1 MEERMELIERYLHQ
15 VGKYLPRK
23 NREDIL
29 AEIKSHLEDTLDER
43 TGGKPSDEDIF
54 ALLKETGSP
63 QKMAASY
70 APQGQYLVGPALFP
84 LWRMVTGIAIAA
96 TLGAQL
102 LAWGISLW
110 AGNGDIYAVELIS
123 GLLTSIPMTLG
134 TVTIVFMILQSAG
147 VKPHLEEKWDP
158 RNLPEIKSGDDIK
171 RGDLIAGIVF
181 GILILA
187 VFAVMP
193 DKVGVYNFNSGTFF
207 ANPVI
212 LQYLPL
218 IFLSMGVN
226 IGLDIY
232 LLWRGRWDM
241 GSRAFQIGA
250 DLFSIVVLTLLYKG
264 HTAWLIA
271 HGSTGYF
278 GDISRLATDFNTS
291 YQLFGMECFQIA
303 FGVALIVT
311 VSVLISRFVKM
322 IIRSLRAGK
331 PEIYPAR

>member
-1 MEERMELIERYLHQ
+1 MEEKMELIERYLHEI
-15 VGKYLPRK
+15 GKYLPHK

-29 AEIKSHLEDTLDER
+29 AEIKSYLEDTLDER
-43 TGGKPSDEDIF
+43 TGGKPTEDAVV

-70 APQGQYLVGPALFP
+70 APQGQYVVGPALFP
-84 LWRMVTGIAIAA
+84 LWRMVTGIALAA
-96 TLGAQL
+96 TIGAQL
-102 LAWGISLW
+102 LAWGIGLW
-110 AGNGDIYAVELIS
+110 AGNGDIHAVELVS
-123 GLLTSIPMTLG
+123 GLITSIPMTIG
-134 TVTIVFMILQSAG
+134 SVTIVFMILQSAG
-147 VKPHLEEKWDP
+147 VQPHLEEKWDP

-193 DKVGVYNFNSGTFF
+193 DKVGVYNFNSGKFF

-232 LLWRGRWDM
+232 LLWRGRWEVA
-241 GSRAFQIGA
+241 SRAFQIGA
-250 DLFSIVVLTLLYKG
+250 DLFSIVVLVLLYKG
-264 HTAWLIA
+264 HSAWLTA
-271 HGSTGYF
+271 HGYIGFF
-278 GDISRLATDFNTS
+278 GDISRLVADINTS

-322 IIRSLRAGK
+322 IIRSLRAGRAAEFSAK
-331 PEIYPAR
+331 